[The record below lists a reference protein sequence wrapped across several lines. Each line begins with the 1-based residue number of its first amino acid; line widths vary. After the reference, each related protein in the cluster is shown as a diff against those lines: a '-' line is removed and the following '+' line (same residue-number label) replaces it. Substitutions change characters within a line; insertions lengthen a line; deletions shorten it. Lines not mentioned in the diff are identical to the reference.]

1 MVLFLIFLHCLT
13 KFSAC
18 QSIYSTHE
26 RTLHQY
32 MPPTSK
38 DFTCSDSLEVSSAI
52 VLSAIH
58 KFDCLNHKTKR
69 AICKLCRLSVTKN
82 YFFNVSPQTST
93 LLLLLRSG
101 DVSTNPGPP
110 QNKRK
115 YTPKNPCSHCD
126 KGVTARRRAISC
138 DSCGQ
143 WTHNRCASVFSDV
156 TYDELCNSGA
166 RFTFVCQRCS
176 FYALP
181 FANDTTDGNIPEI
194 ITPSNVDDEER
205 SLDGIDNESDQFN
218 CFLRKGLPFLHLNA
232 RSLLPKLDELNVLVT
247 KTKAAVIGVS
257 ET

>member
-1 MVLFLIFLHCLT
+1 MVFFLIFLHCLT

-52 VLSAIH
+52 VFSAIH

-126 KGVTARRRAISC
+126 KG
-138 DSCGQ
+138 Q

-166 RFTFVCQRCS
+166 HFTFVCQRCS

-218 CFLRKGLPFLHLNA
+218 CFLRKGLHFLHLNA